1 MALLRAQPSSLQ
13 AINYWCHT
21 LLHHWRRGVTV
32 RETNTPLFKV
42 CIQEVSNSSLSPKW
56 SAGTLKCIF
65 KTFQADGEAISKD
78 VCLFLSPSSPEVGNL
93 TPKETLGSC
102 IPFVHC
108 GAALPF
114 PCSRDAV
121 RSSKQQAPHIFQGNR
136 QFPEVCPSSFTE
148 FIVQAMAQV
157 TALAST
163 AAFIDSVGLLPTKER
178 GETRWILIT
187 FWLPIPRPGKY
198 LFTWLETRCVAYTY
212 SLQQLAPEHRQTTT
226 SWLNTMQIPQLW
238 HSGTLPPGPW
248 CCHTCLSGTQNQ
260 CKRTVGRFPVLTIKK
275 I

>member
-1 MALLRAQPSSLQ
+1 MEGNTGGKVQPLLPYHQHLLLMHPFADATAEDWAPLPSELCDSVEALQILR
-13 AINYWCHT
+13 
-21 LLHHWRRGVTV
+21 
-32 RETNTPLFKV
+32 
-42 CIQEVSNSSLSPKW
+42 
-56 SAGTLKCIF
+56 
-65 KTFQADGEAISKD
+65 
-78 VCLFLSPSSPEVGNL
+78 PEVGNL

-163 AAFIDSVGLLPTKER
+163 AAFIDSVGLLPVSKDLGSR
-178 GETRWILIT
+178 
-187 FWLPIPRPGKY
+187 
-198 LFTWLETRCVAYTY
+198 
-212 SLQQLAPEHRQTTT
+212 
-226 SWLNTMQIPQLW
+226 
-238 HSGTLPPGPW
+238 
-248 CCHTCLSGTQNQ
+248 
-260 CKRTVGRFPVLTIKK
+260 
-275 I
+275 